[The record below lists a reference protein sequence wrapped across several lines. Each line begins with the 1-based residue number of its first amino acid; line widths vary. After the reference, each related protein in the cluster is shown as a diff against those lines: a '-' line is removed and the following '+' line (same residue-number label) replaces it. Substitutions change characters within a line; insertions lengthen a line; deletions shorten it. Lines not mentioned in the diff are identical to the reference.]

1 MGNPFTLFVAFPL
14 LLLIFVLCVFVSLIY
29 MCLGMFFLGYILY
42 GTLCAFWTWVT
53 ISFPKWKVFY
63 YNPLKYVPFLFLLFF
78 WGPYNSYVGALNVIP
93 EVLISFY
100 SFFFIFLCF
109 SFSTILFSSTLLHS
123 SSSFILPLVP
133 SKVLLILVI
142 VLFTVD
148 CLFFNSSMPLLNIS
162 CIFSIHASSL
172 SVPPFLDFRSS
183 LLSLLW
189 ILF

>member
-1 MGNPFTLFVAFPL
+1 MSWYAFPW
-14 LLLIFVLCVFVSLIY
+14 VYPVWDSLY
-29 MCLGMFFLGYILY
+29 FLDLGDYFLSHVKG
-42 GTLCAFWTWVT
+42 F
-53 ISFPKWKVFY
+53 FY
-63 YNPLKYVPFLFLLFF
+63 YNPLKYFLISFLFLLFF
-78 WGPYNSYVGALNVIP
+78 WSPYNSNVGALNVIP

-100 SFFFIFLCF
+100 SFFFLLLCF

-133 SKVLLILVI
+133 SKILLISVN
-142 VLFTVD
+142 VMFTAD

-162 CIFSIHASSL
+162 CIFLIHASSL
-172 SVPPFLDFRSS
+172 SVPPLYFLDFRSS